1 MEFAKLANPNQ
12 DESKLSLSAAQPQL
26 VGLIKGKKCVRVAKM
41 RARVQD
47 AKVSVVN
54 ADNLDMTPTF
64 IFFRVCVGVLGVPSE
79 NPPSVFKDIIQI
91 EVDPPPSHLIF
102 DKSIFDK
109 VLIMLTS
116 LPPLEFLTKIMT
128 F

>member
-41 RARVQD
+41 RVRAQD

-64 IFFRVCVGVLGVPSE
+64 IFFRVCVGVL
-79 NPPSVFKDIIQI
+79 DYIQTI
-91 EVDPPPSHLIF
+91 SAQL
-102 DKSIFDK
+102 S
-109 VLIMLTS
+109 
-116 LPPLEFLTKIMT
+116 
-128 F
+128 